1 MGSTAGSLTGEGLAP
16 PMLTIAKEKSKA
28 GEDAPRFFNR
38 ELSWLQFNLRVLGEA
53 LDQRTPLLERV
64 RFLSIFYSN
73 LDEFFMIRVS
83 GLRTQ
88 MAEAATERSV
98 DGLTPADQLAAIR
111 NALLPTLERSS
122 ALWRE
127 ELLGKL
133 KEAGIRILPHSDLK
147 KKQRKLLRRH
157 FKRMIFPALTPLAFD
172 PGHPFPHI
180 SNLSINLAVVVRGP
194 NMVEKFARLR
204 APATLPRLVR
214 IPDEEKADNYAE
226 LGLQNIAEPNFV
238 WLEEVIAANL
248 DLLFPKMEVVASH
261 PFRVT
266 RDADAEI
273 EEDEAGDL
281 LTAVSDV
288 IGRRHFGRVVR
299 LEIDGNMPERI
310 RDILTVNLELSPY
323 QVYTSTGPLGLADLG
338 QLASVDAPSLK
349 FAPFVPTVRRGK
361 RPTDDIFK
369 RIAAGDMVLYHPYD
383 SFETLLEFLGTAA
396 RDPDVLAIKQT
407 LYRVGPA
414 SPVVRFLKE
423 ARENEKQV
431 AALVELK
438 ARFDEENNIVWAQ
451 ELEEAGVH
459 VVYGI
464 LGLKTH
470 AKMTLV
476 VRREGAGIRLYV
488 HLSTGNYNPVTSRA
502 YTDIGLL
509 TCDPDIARDVLD
521 LFNGLTGYSGKTEY
535 KNLLVAPGSMRTHVL
550 ERIQREIACQRAGQP
565 AHIAMKCNSLSDDE
579 IIEALYRASSAG
591 VKIELQVRGK
601 CCLRPGVPGLSENIV
616 VTSVVGRFL
625 EHARL
630 FYFANGGAEELF
642 LGSADMM
649 QRNLDRRVEVM
660 FPIKDPELRAKVRDS
675 ILRVSLADTAKCWQ
689 LQPDGSYERRTPAA
703 SEQPFSSQEHLM
715 TVGGS
720 WREHRDGSTGGEA
733 RTRAGQGRSEP
744 AGHGGSRSA
753 AHDAGG
759 DEDEANSARAGEPV
773 SRGVGAGDEPV
784 APRGRD
790 GGPASEGLR
799 AVPALRD

>member
-1 MGSTAGSLTGEGLAP
+1 VLANDEAVQLPGLTVSRDKMTPVEEL
-16 PMLTIAKEKSKA
+16 
-28 GEDAPRFFNR
+28 PRYLNR
-38 ELSWLQFNLRVLGEA
+38 ELSWLRFNLRVLAEA
-53 LDQRTPLLERV
+53 LDERTPLLERV

-88 MAEAATERSV
+88 MTEAAVERST
-98 DGLTPADQLAAIR
+98 DGLTPGEQLAAIR
-111 NALLPTLERSS
+111 SDLLPTLEQSTG
-122 ALWRE
+122 LWRG
-127 ELLGKL
+127 ELSAKL
-133 KEAGIRILPHSDLK
+133 REAGIRILPYSDLK

-157 FKRMIFPALTPLAFD
+157 FKQTIFPALTPLAFD

-194 NMVEKFARLR
+194 NMSEKFARIR

-214 IPDEEKADNYAE
+214 IPDEEKADSYAE

-248 DLLFPKMEVVASH
+248 DLLFPEMEVVASH

-281 LTAVSDV
+281 LTAVSDLV
-288 IGRRHFGRVVR
+288 GRRHFGRVVR

-310 RDILTVNLELSPY
+310 RDILTVNLELAPY
-323 QVYTSTGPLGLADLG
+323 QVYTTSGPLGLADLA
-338 QLASVDAPSLK
+338 QLASLELPQLK
-349 FAPFVPTVRRGK
+349 FPPFVPTVRHGVRLK
-361 RPTDDIFK
+361 EDIFK
-369 RIAAGDMVLYHPYD
+369 RIAAQDMVLYHPYD
-383 SFETLLEFLGTAA
+383 SFDTVLEFLGTAA
-396 RDPDVLAIKQT
+396 RDPDVIAIKQT
-407 LYRVGPA
+407 LYRVGPD
-414 SPVVRFLKE
+414 SPIVRFLKE

-464 LGLKTH
+464 VGLKTH

-488 HLSTGNYNPVTSRA
+488 HLSTGNYNPVTSRM

-535 KNLLVAPGSMRTHVL
+535 KDLLVAPATMRAHVI
-550 ERIQREIACQRAGQP
+550 ERIEREIACQRAGQP
-565 AHIAMKCNSLSDDE
+565 AHIAIKVNSLSDDE
-579 IIEALYRASSAG
+579 VMEALYRASSAG
-591 VKIELQVRGK
+591 VKVDLQVRGK

-630 FYFANGGAEELF
+630 FYFANGGAEELW

-649 QRNLDRRVEVM
+649 LRNLDRRVEVL
-660 FPIKDPELRAKVRDS
+660 FPIKDPDLLARVRDS
-675 ILRVSLADTAKCWQ
+675 ILRVSLADTAKSWQ
-689 LQPDGSYERRTPAA
+689 LRRDGSYQRRSVPP
-703 SEQPFSSQEHLM
+703 SEQPFSSQDHFM

-720 WREHRDGSTGGEA
+720 WRDYIDGRTAGEA
-733 RTRAGQGRSEP
+733 RTGVVQGRGEAVRH
-744 AGHGGSRSA
+744 AGPPSQAQNGGAQDDEADHGRARQAPSRPSGAQDERQGSR
-753 AHDAGG
+753 GG
-759 DEDEANSARAGEPV
+759 DNGHAAETLQGLTS
-773 SRGVGAGDEPV
+773 
-784 APRGRD
+784 PR
-790 GGPASEGLR
+790 E
-799 AVPALRD
+799 

>member
-1 MGSTAGSLTGEGLAP
+1 VLANDEAVPLSVLTV
-16 PMLTIAKEKSKA
+16 SKDKMTPV
-28 GEDAPRFFNR
+28 EELPRYLNR
-38 ELSWLQFNLRVLGEA
+38 ELSWLRFNLRVLAEA
-53 LDQRTPLLERV
+53 LDERTPLLERV

-88 MAEAATERSV
+88 MTEAAAERST
-98 DGLTPADQLAAIR
+98 DGLTPGEQLAAIR
-111 NALLPTLERSS
+111 SDLLPTLEQST
-122 ALWRE
+122 ALWRG
-127 ELLGKL
+127 ELSAKL
-133 KEAGIRILPHSDLK
+133 REAGIRILPHSDLK

-157 FKRMIFPALTPLAFD
+157 FKQAIFPALTPLAFD

-194 NMVEKFARLR
+194 DMPEKFARIR

-214 IPDEEKADNYAE
+214 IPDEERADSYAE

-248 DLLFPKMEVVASH
+248 DLLFPEMEIVASH

-281 LTAVSDV
+281 LTAVSDLV
-288 IGRRHFGRVVR
+288 GRRHFGRVVR

-323 QVYTSTGPLGLADLG
+323 QVYTTTGPLGLADVA
-338 QLASVDAPSLK
+338 QLASLELPQLK
-349 FAPFVPTVRRGK
+349 FPPFVPTIRHGA
-361 RPTDDIFK
+361 RPKEDIFK
-369 RIAAGDMVLYHPYD
+369 RIAAQDMVLYHPYD
-383 SFETLLEFLGTAA
+383 SFDTVLEFLGTAA
-396 RDPDVLAIKQT
+396 RDPDVIAIKQT
-407 LYRVGPA
+407 LYRVGPD
-414 SPVVRFLKE
+414 SPIVRFLKE

-464 LGLKTH
+464 VGLKTH

-488 HLSTGNYNPVTSRA
+488 HLSTGNYNPVTSRM

-535 KNLLVAPGSMRTHVL
+535 KDLIVAPATMRGHVI
-550 ERIQREIACQRAGQP
+550 ERIEREIACQRAGRP
-565 AHIAMKCNSLSDDE
+565 AHIAMKVNSLSDDE
-579 IIEALYRASSAG
+579 VMEALYRASSAG
-591 VKIELQVRGK
+591 VKVDLQVRGK

-630 FYFANGGAEELF
+630 FYFANGGAEELW

-649 QRNLDRRVEVM
+649 LRNLDRRVEVL
-660 FPIKDPELRAKVRDS
+660 FPIKDPDLLARVRDS
-675 ILRVSLADTAKCWQ
+675 ILRVSLADTAKSWQ
-689 LQPDGSYERRTPAA
+689 LRRDGSYQRRSAA
-703 SEQPFSSQEHLM
+703 PSEQPFSSQDHFM

-720 WREHRDGSTGGEA
+720 WRDPSDGRTAGEA
-733 RTRAGQGRSEP
+733 RTGVVQGRGEAVRH
-744 AGHGGSRSA
+744 AGPRPQAQNGGAQDDEADHEQARRPPSRPSGAHDERLGSR
-753 AHDAGG
+753 GG
-759 DEDEANSARAGEPV
+759 DNGHAEEPLQGV
-773 SRGVGAGDEPV
+773 ASRRE
-784 APRGRD
+784 
-790 GGPASEGLR
+790 
-799 AVPALRD
+799 

>member
-1 MGSTAGSLTGEGLAP
+1 MASSAGLLTDEGSPVPVLTV
-16 PMLTIAKEKSKA
+16 AKEKAKTIE
-28 GEDAPRFFNR
+28 GPTRYLNR

-53 LDQRTPLLERV
+53 LDPRTPLLERV

-88 MAEAATERSV
+88 MAEAAAERSA
-98 DGLTPADQLAAIR
+98 DGLIPAEQLAAIR
-111 NALLPTLERSS
+111 NALLPTLEQST
-122 ALWRE
+122 ALWRGD
-127 ELLGKL
+127 LLARL
-133 KEAGIRILPHSDLK
+133 REAGILILPYSDLK

-214 IPDEEKADNYAE
+214 IPDEEKADSYAE

-238 WLEEVIAANL
+238 WLEEVIGANL

-281 LTAVSDV
+281 LTAVSDGV
-288 IGRRHFGRVVR
+288 GRRHFGRVVR
-299 LEIDGNMPERI
+299 LEIDGKMPERI

-323 QVYTSTGPLGLADLG
+323 QVYTATGPLGLADLG
-338 QLASVDAPSLK
+338 QLASLELPQLK
-349 FAPFVPTVRRGK
+349 FPPFVPTIRRGA
-361 RPTDDIFK
+361 RPDDIFK
-369 RIAAGDMVLYHPYD
+369 RIAAGDMILYHPYD
-383 SFETLLEFLGTAA
+383 SFDTVLEFLGTAA
-396 RDPDVLAIKQT
+396 RDPDVIAIKQT

-414 SPVVRFLKE
+414 SPIVRFLKE

-476 VRREGAGIRLYV
+476 VRREGASIRLYV
-488 HLSTGNYNPVTSRA
+488 HLSTGNYNPVTSRS

-535 KNLLVAPGSMRTHVL
+535 KDLIVAPGTMRSHVL

-579 IIEALYRASSAG
+579 IIDALYRASSAG
-591 VKIELQVRGK
+591 VKVELQVRGK

-649 QRNLDRRVEVM
+649 QRNLDRRVEVL
-660 FPIKDPELRAKVRDS
+660 FPIKDPALRAKVRDS
-675 ILRVSLADTAKCWQ
+675 ILRVSFADTAKSWQ
-689 LQPDGSYERRTPAA
+689 LQPDGSYERRSTAP

-720 WREHRDGSTGGEA
+720 WREHDDASTGGEA
-733 RTRAGQGRSEP
+733 RTRAGQGRGD
-744 AGHGGSRSA
+744 ATGHVGSRST
-753 AHDAGG
+753 AHDGG
-759 DEDEANSARAGEPV
+759 EDQDEANHAWAYEPNP
-773 SRGVGAGDEPV
+773 RGYGAHDEPV
-784 APRGRD
+784 ATRSRD
-790 GGPASEGLR
+790 GGLAAEGLR
-799 AVPALRD
+799 VVPAHRE

>member
-1 MGSTAGSLTGEGLAP
+1 
-16 PMLTIAKEKSKA
+16 
-28 GEDAPRFFNR
+28 
-38 ELSWLQFNLRVLGEA
+38 
-53 LDQRTPLLERV
+53 
-64 RFLSIFYSN
+64 
-73 LDEFFMIRVS
+73 
-83 GLRTQ
+83 
-88 MAEAATERSV
+88 
-98 DGLTPADQLAAIR
+98 
-111 NALLPTLERSS
+111 
-122 ALWRE
+122 
-127 ELLGKL
+127 
-133 KEAGIRILPHSDLK
+133 
-147 KKQRKLLRRH
+147 
-157 FKRMIFPALTPLAFD
+157 
-172 PGHPFPHI
+172 
-180 SNLSINLAVVVRGP
+180 
-194 NMVEKFARLR
+194 VEKFARVR

-214 IPDEEKADNYAE
+214 IPDEDKADNYAE

-238 WLEEVIAANL
+238 WLEEVIGANL

-299 LEIDGNMPERI
+299 LEIDGNMPARI

-323 QVYTSTGPLGLADLG
+323 QVYTTTGPLGLADLG
-338 QLASVDAPSLK
+338 QLASIDMPALK
-349 FAPFVPTVRRGK
+349 FPVFVPTVRRGAL
-361 RPTDDIFK
+361 PSDDIFK
-369 RIAAGDMVLYHPYD
+369 RISAGDILLYHPYD
-383 SFETLLEFLGTAA
+383 SFETVLEFLGTAA

-476 VRREGAGIRLYV
+476 VRREGYGIRQYV
-488 HLSTGNYNPVTSRA
+488 HLSTGNYNPVTSRI

-509 TCDPDIARDVLD
+509 TCDPEIARDVLD

-535 KNLLVAPGSMRTHVL
+535 RSLLVAPGTMRAHVL
-550 ERIQREIACQRAGQP
+550 ERIAREMACQRAGQP

-579 IIEALYRASSAG
+579 VIDALYKASSAG
-591 VKIELQVRGK
+591 VKIELQIRGK

-649 QRNLDRRVEVM
+649 QRNLDRRVEVL
-660 FPIKDPELRAKVRDS
+660 FPIKEAGLRARVRDS
-675 ILRVSLADTAKCWQ
+675 ILRVSFADTAKCWQ
-689 LQPDGSYERRTPAA
+689 LLPDGSYERRSPAS
-703 SEQPFSSQEHLM
+703 SEKPFSSQEHSM

-720 WREHRDGSTGGEA
+720 WREQSDGNTSSETRA
-733 RTRAGQGRSEP
+733 RAGQGRSEP
-744 AGHGGSRSA
+744 AGAPGLRPPA
-753 AHDAGG
+753 DAGRD
-759 DEDEANSARAGEPV
+759 DEDEADSARASEAG
-773 SRGVGAGDEPV
+773 SRGNGAIDEPV
-784 APRGRD
+784 APSHRD
-790 GGPASEGLR
+790 GELAGEGLR
-799 AVPALRD
+799 AAPAPRE